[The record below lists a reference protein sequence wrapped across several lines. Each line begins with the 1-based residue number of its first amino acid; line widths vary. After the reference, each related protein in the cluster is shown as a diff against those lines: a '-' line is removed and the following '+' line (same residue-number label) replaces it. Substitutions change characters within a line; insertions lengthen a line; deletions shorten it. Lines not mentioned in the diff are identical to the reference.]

1 MVHTNISKSNFKKL
15 GVTGGAWFRR
25 LRRSQSCVPFPHLFA
40 AVPPHTLLEQPWSS
54 LEQRGAALDH
64 PEAAWNSLGVALG
77 QSLGGLGQ
85 TASQSA
91 PVNPPQSHFQAF
103 PKNRPLNFLGLF

>member
-1 MVHTNISKSNFKKL
+1 MPDFDACAVLNLVF
-15 GVTGGAWFRR
+15 
-25 LRRSQSCVPFPHLFA
+25 PFHICLLQFLLT
-40 AVPPHTLLEQPWSS
+40 HFWSSLEQPWSS
-54 LEQRGAALDH
+54 LEQRGAALDQ
-64 PEAAWNSLGVALG
+64 PGAAWSSLGVALG

-85 TASQSA
+85 TASQSV